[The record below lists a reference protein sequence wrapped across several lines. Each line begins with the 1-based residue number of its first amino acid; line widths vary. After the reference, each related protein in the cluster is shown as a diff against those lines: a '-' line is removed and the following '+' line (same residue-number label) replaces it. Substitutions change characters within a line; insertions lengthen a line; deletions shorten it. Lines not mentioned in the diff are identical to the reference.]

1 MLSRWLQLNHR
12 FTTLKKILSPRV
24 LIAVFLGICLH
35 IFGYLAFRA
44 VPKPIL
50 IKEES
55 SPFVQYVS
63 SQGLLEGSALDEHAV
78 LFDSAPLFIP
88 GQWNSAHKFEPPSRA
103 LPFSSFSAYE
113 PEISFSEALLLD
125 DLPSR
130 QSYPVNSPVDLLA
143 WRYWDLFRGFG
154 GEVMDIQEFESTG
167 SFMEVCFLN
176 GEVLRVLPVR
186 IDLVSMMAEQ
196 PAKYYLRIDESGR
209 SIGRPALASSSGDV
223 AFDGAAYT
231 WIVESG
237 LSAGLPAGLFKM
249 SIYP

>member
-1 MLSRWLQLNHR
+1 MLSWRLQLNHR
-12 FTTLKKILSPRV
+12 FIPMKKILSPRV

-35 IFGYLAFRA
+35 IFGYLTFRA

-167 SFMEVCFLN
+167 NFLEVSFLN
-176 GEVLRVLPVR
+176 GEILRVLPVK
-186 IDLVSMMAEQ
+186 IDLVSMMAMQ

-209 SIGRPALASSSGDV
+209 SVGRPVLASSSGDI

-237 LSAGLPAGLFKM
+237 LTAGLPFGLFEM

>member
-12 FTTLKKILSPRV
+12 FITLKKILSPRV

-88 GQWNSAHKFEPPSRA
+88 GQWNSAHKFEPPSRV

-154 GEVMDIQEFESTG
+154 GEVMDIQELESTG

-196 PAKYYLRIDESGR
+196 PAKYYLRIDGSGR

>member
-12 FTTLKKILSPRV
+12 FKPMKKTVSPRA
-24 LIAVFLGICLH
+24 LIAVFLGIFLH

-50 IKEES
+50 IKEKS

-88 GQWNSAHKFEPPSRA
+88 GRWNSAHKFVLPSRV

-143 WRYWDLFRGFG
+143 WPYWDLFRGFG
-154 GEVMDIQEFESTG
+154 GELMEIQEFESTG

-186 IDLVSMMAEQ
+186 IDLVSMLAEL
-196 PAKYYLRIDESGR
+196 PVKYYLRIDESGR
-209 SIGRPALASSSGDV
+209 SIGRPVLASSSGDV

-237 LSAGLPAGLFKM
+237 LSAGLPAGLFEM